1 MASTDNSTNSVFKHF
16 NWQTFVS
23 GGIAGSIAKT
33 LVAPIDRVKI
43 LKQVHSRHY
52 DGYGVFES
60 FFRIYEKEG
69 FLALYKGNG
78 AQMIRIFPYAAL
90 QFTSYE
96 TFKTINKKIFKKNST
111 NIINSLACGSLA
123 GITAVSFT
131 YPLDV
136 IRSRLAFQFK
146 GEHVYK
152 GILDAIVKIYAEKN
166 SLTSFFRGYLITILG
181 MVPYAG
187 ISFSSFEHIKKYVL
201 NRKIIYMTSK
211 SNAHKNEINSHDY
224 YELSV
229 VGKLLCGAMTGIIAQ
244 TITYPL
250 DVVRRHMQLSKMISE
265 TRSKMGIIQTFN
277 YVYSEYGVVKGL
289 YRGITLN
296 YVRAVPMVSTSFCFY
311 ELSKKFFGLKTGE
324 FIKLAG

>member
-1 MASTDNSTNSVFKHF
+1 MASTDNQNSSVFKHF
-16 NWQTFVS
+16 NWKTFVS
-23 GGIAGSIAKT
+23 GGIAGSVAKT

-43 LKQVHSRHY
+43 LKQVHSKHY
-52 DGYGVFES
+52 DGFGVFES
-60 FFRIYEKEG
+60 FYRIHQIEG
-69 FLALYKGNG
+69 FLSLYKGNG
-78 AQMIRIFPYAAL
+78 AQMVRIFPYAAL

-96 TFKTINKKIFKKNST
+96 TFKSLNKRIFKKKST
-111 NIINSLACGSLA
+111 NVINSLACGSLA

-152 GILDAIVKIYAEKN
+152 GIIDAIIKIYSEGKGIR
-166 SLTSFFRGYLITILG
+166 SYYRGYLITIMG

-187 ISFSSFEHIKKYVL
+187 ISFSSFENIKKYVL
-201 NRKIIYMTSK
+201 KKHFQYLTKADSDKISTS
-211 SNAHKNEINSHDY
+211 HLHGY
-224 YELSV
+224 YELTV
-229 VGKLLCGAMTGIIAQ
+229 VGKLICGALTGIIAQ

-250 DVVRRHMQLSKMISE
+250 DVVRRHMQLSNMISE
-265 TRSKMGIIQTFN
+265 ANSKMGIKDTFK
-277 YVYSEYGVVKGL
+277 YVYSKYGVVNGL

-296 YVRAVPMVSTSFCFY
+296 YIRAVPMVSTSFCFY

-324 FIKLAG
+324 FVKIS